1 MKKINTIK
9 ELKKAATL
17 FAICS
22 LFITGSCKKEKTL
35 DTVSNISVSQ
45 GTYMGVVHITWD
57 GVSDASY
64 YNIERQGPDGNWIA
78 AGTVAGSPFDD
89 FGLGLPDN
97 KLQAGVKYNYRITSA
112 SSDLDD
118 SGYANAPGQGW
129 MYEIKPIQLT
139 VTRDNSGNNTLN
151 WSDPNQDLLNYN
163 LVGFSYKIKRKYEN
177 ETEFTD
183 IFTTDKIATAKDMTY
198 VDNTVANDKKATYSI
213 EGLYDYGYKN
223 MDYGDFVGYWSN
235 QFAAV
240 EETGGSLQANYNTTF
255 LNSFPAAIDGYS
267 AVWLKNIN
275 SEMYA
280 AVIPKPVFGVPVVY
294 KLNGTSWQNISTSY
308 PDGLQKNYEKIS
320 FCGDGTTIWAGGV
333 SKSGINDSAYLYSY
347 NGSWSNN
354 LVSKNLGLND
364 IPDNLLVEYANSTLY
379 ALCDHDHKLELFTND
394 QGSQW
399 TSAGSIEDNVSAF
412 DLGFRKFNNK
422 LYVYYLSY
430 NTSQNATLNI
440 KHLEGSTWQTDF
452 SKAYDYMTDISVNI
466 DGSGNIYFTSQSLDV
481 NIWQGN
487 VFKVT
492 SSSTADEMVSS
503 PEDWQTF
510 PADIAFDNLG
520 KPVVLFL
527 KIVSLTDPYEMHLA
541 VYDNNAWK
549 EISGDFTNLI
559 MPADLESDNGL
570 YFVYGD
576 NSDITTTGYYPR
588 SLNAVILTSQ

>member
-1 MKKINTIK
+1 MKKTNTIK

-78 AGTVAGSPFDD
+78 AGTVSGSPFDD

-118 SGYANAPGQGW
+118 SGYADAPGQGW

-151 WSDPNQDLLNYN
+151 WSDPNQDLINYN

-213 EGLYDYGYKN
+213 EGMYDYGYKN

-280 AVIPKPVFGVPVVY
+280 AVIPKPVFGAPVVY

-320 FCGDGTTIWAGGV
+320 FCGDGTTVWAGGV

-379 ALCDHDHKLELFTND
+379 ALCYHDQKLELFTND

-399 TSAGSIEDNVSAF
+399 TSSGSVEDNVSVL

-430 NTSQNATLNI
+430 NTSQNSTLNI

-452 SKAYDYMTDISVNI
+452 SKAYDYMMNISVNI
-466 DGSGNIYFTSQSLDV
+466 DGSGNIYFTSQSEDI

-492 SSSTADEMVSS
+492 SSSTADELVSS
-503 PEDWQTF
+503 PEDWQTL
-510 PADIAFDNLG
+510 PSDIAFDNLG

-559 MPADLESDNGL
+559 MPADLESDNDL

-576 NSDITTTGYYPR
+576 NSDITTTGSYPI